1 MVTVR
6 PEHQHRTLQSKHK
19 TQFDRQCPLL
29 TFLSLIPGRRQARA
43 HNLQSG
49 CRNQFQSVTNKILLY
64 FQEDDEGSY
73 SCVAENVLG
82 QTSNVAYLSVN
93 SAQVNITLTF
103 VKPWPQTLIPQS
115 LLGPARIN
123 TTIIKENIM
132 TLKTFFFI

>member
-29 TFLSLIPGRRQARA
+29 TFLSFQVGDRHVHTIFRVDVGI
-43 HNLQSG
+43 NFNQS
-49 CRNQFQSVTNKILLY
+49 QNKILFH

-93 SAQVNITLTF
+93 SAQVNITVTF
-103 VKPWPQTLIPQS
+103 VKPCPQTLSPQS
-115 LLGPARIN
+115 PLGPID
-123 TTIIKENIM
+123 
-132 TLKTFFFI
+132 